1 MCFSTLLGA
10 CSMNRLL
17 AACLRLFIAPL
28 IFVGSGL
35 ASLAQAQ
42 AIELID
48 DAGRAVFLSSPAKRV
63 ITLTPHIT
71 EMVFAAGGGDR
82 IVATVDASD
91 FPPQAKNLPRVGD
104 GLHPQPEQIAKHR
117 PDLVMGWMPMQVD
130 YLEPL
135 NVAVFISAP
144 MSLEDIPDSIESF
157 GTLLGTKAVASAKA
171 QALRQ
176 ALQQLEKSTLT
187 GARPVR
193 VMIQLGAKP
202 DFSLNDSHILS
213 DVIRLCGGVNVL
225 GDAPSIAPRI
235 NTEGVLA
242 TKPDL
247 VLIGL
252 DNHARQPDAADAAR
266 AFWSKNGLEAAVKGH
281 VYGLDADVIFR
292 PGPRLIEQAADI
304 CQLMDRAR
312 R

>member
-1 MCFSTLLGA
+1 MFRSPA
-10 CSMNRLL
+10 HS
-17 AACLRLFIAPL
+17 LRQFITTL
-28 IFVGSGL
+28 IFVGTGL
-35 ASLAQAQ
+35 ANLAQAQ
-42 AIELID
+42 SIELID
-48 DAGRAVFLSSPAKRV
+48 DAGRAVYLASPAKRV

-91 FPPQAKNLPRVGD
+91 FPVQVKNLPRIGD

-117 PDLVMGWMPMQVD
+117 PDLVMGWMPIQVD
-130 YLEPL
+130 YLDPL
-135 NVAVFISAP
+135 NIPVFISAP

-157 GTLLGTKAVASAKA
+157 GTLLGTKPIASVKA
-171 QALRQ
+171 QSLRNM
-176 ALQQLEKSTLT
+176 LEQLGKSTPT

-202 DFSLNDSHILS
+202 DYSLNDAHILS
-213 DVIRLCGGVNVL
+213 DVIRLCGGINVL

-235 NTEGVLA
+235 NVEGVLA
-242 TKPDL
+242 SKPDVVL
-247 VLIGL
+247 VGV
-252 DNHARQPDAADAAR
+252 DNHARLPDIAHAARTFWSTLGLDAA
-266 AFWSKNGLEAAVKGH
+266 LKGH

-304 CQLMDRAR
+304 CKLMEQAR
-312 R
+312 H